1 MLFSFLKNLFELEWF
16 VSISRT
22 LKEFILELNPME
34 TESMEGGLEQIHAHE
49 DTERAA
55 EENVVRNEHH
65 NEITALK
72 SSGHSHGLVEEH
84 LSQLTMSKR
93 QSPQSQVTCSVG
105 NCTQGVL
112 DCLNH
117 GVDESITES
126 FFSFDLVQAKNLS
139 EHTSTSIN
147 VMIRVT
153 DLVIFSSGSV
163 VARLDKKHQWYA
175 KECNDDADLHD

>member
-1 MLFSFLKNLFELEWF
+1 MY
-16 VSISRT
+16 T
-22 LKEFILELNPME
+22 Y
-34 TESMEGGLEQIHAHE
+34 
-49 DTERAA
+49 
-55 EENVVRNEHH
+55 H

-117 GVDESITES
+117 GVDESITEG